1 MSEFLKVCGEY
12 ISMYLSLIFYSQTLL
27 IFAESLS
34 LVFSSYEIETTH
46 VGLFLFGDFSLSG
59 HVVFFSFRLGPL
71 LSKEFF
77 WGHSFSPKL
86 CFYLLKIKVS
96 PADAVSLLS
105 PPKSFFFTPRS
116 KLLVSCKSESS
127 SVGLVGKMAACVF
140 LSHVA
145 SSVSHFVTLQ
155 KQSSKHCSPVLY
167 ERPTQSNASMW
178 NGRKIINDL

>member
-105 PPKSFFFTPRS
+105 PPSHFSSHQDQSFWFLVKVS
-116 KLLVSCKSESS
+116 HLLLVWWGKWL
-127 SVGLVGKMAACVF
+127 LVCFSAMLPRVFHILSRYKNKVQSTAVQFYMRDQHKVMHQCEMEGK
-140 LSHVA
+140 
-145 SSVSHFVTLQ
+145 
-155 KQSSKHCSPVLY
+155 
-167 ERPTQSNASMW
+167 
-178 NGRKIINDL
+178 